1 MEAALAEWARRME
14 TNHRHEPDFPL
25 FEPRLLPVFEFE
37 GEFYCIECGDMEQ
50 PRAPVWFDFHGAILC
65 YDSLHAMLEAKLE
78 CHRTTGIYVRDA
90 DGWEDCAD
98 EAACAAVLLKHN
110 PCRAKELRDCAH
122 P

>member
-1 MEAALAEWARRME
+1 
-14 TNHRHEPDFPL
+14 
-25 FEPRLLPVFEFE
+25 
-37 GEFYCIECGDMEQ
+37 MEQ

-78 CHRTTGIYVRDA
+78 CHRTAGIYVRHA

-98 EAACAAVLLKHN
+98 EAACAALLLKHN

>member
-1 MEAALAEWARRME
+1 M
-14 TNHRHEPDFPL
+14 
-25 FEPRLLPVFEFE
+25 
-37 GEFYCIECGDMEQ
+37 
-50 PRAPVWFDFHGAILC
+50 WFDFHGAILC

-78 CHRTTGIYVRDA
+78 CHQTEGIYVRDA

-98 EAACAAVLLKHN
+98 EAACAAILLKHN